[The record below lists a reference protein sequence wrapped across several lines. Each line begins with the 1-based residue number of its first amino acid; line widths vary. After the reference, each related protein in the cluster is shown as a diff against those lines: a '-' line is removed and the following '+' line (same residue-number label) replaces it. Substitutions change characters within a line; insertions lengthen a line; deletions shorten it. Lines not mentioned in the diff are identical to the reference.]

1 MQMVI
6 MRQLY
11 AQYNENYEEAQQT
24 YKELLKNKE
33 FEQFIQNK
41 SIKNQKANLLNA
53 LYLPIGRMIVYD
65 SLLRE
70 IIQLTPKDHP
80 DYEDLCSALKL
91 VIAATKQADR
101 VVEKRR
107 NMEQVLRIQ
116 SQLVRVPI
124 HDHVVKCVRIN

>member
-1 MQMVI
+1 

-24 YKELLKNKE
+24 YKELLKNKD

-116 SQLVRVPI
+116 SQLVRFLISPFM
-124 HDHVVKCVRIN
+124 HLRMFP